1 LTLAL
6 SASATDKRILLTY
19 YHIKGTLRMQIQESI
34 STYATTATTYII
46 AIVSMFFAGF
56 ISYYSH
62 IAAVLGFLLLI
73 ARLVQEVPKAW
84 NVLFKKEKKD
94 DN

>member
-1 LTLAL
+1 
-6 SASATDKRILLTY
+6 
-19 YHIKGTLRMQIQESI
+19 MQIHESF
-34 STYATTATTYII
+34 STYATAATTYII

-84 NVLFKKEKKD
+84 NVLFKKANKYD
-94 DN
+94 DL

>member
-1 LTLAL
+1 
-6 SASATDKRILLTY
+6 
-19 YHIKGTLRMQIQESI
+19 MQIQEPI
-34 STYATTATTYII
+34 SAYAAAAATYTI

-84 NVLFKKEKKD
+84 NVLFKK
-94 DN
+94 DNKYDNL